1 MKDRLPPP
9 FGERIDRNR
18 PVRFRFE
25 GQAYTGCAGDTLS
38 SALYA
43 NGVRMLGRSFKYHR
57 PRGICSLANHDC
69 NAMFQDGQRLNI
81 RADVTTVWEGADLT
95 AVNTFGGLRGDWGRW
110 LDYFSA
116 FLPVGFY
123 YKTFHTPLWL
133 FPFWER
139 QIRAA
144 AGLGAIDRRHP
155 RIRTPKDYGF
165 CDAITLGEMGDER
178 CVEPL
183 GRALRDGDWQV
194 REVAIE
200 GLGQIGSPAVEL
212 LIKLLRDWDVRK
224 YAIAALG
231 KIRDERVLD
240 PLMLQLR
247 NDEFKDDA
255 LNALVDLGQPAL
267 PRLVAALKD
276 KDENVRKQA
285 VLALGRIKHAEAIDP
300 LIDMLADSDWFT
312 RLTSAAALEAIGDDR
327 GREAIKPLMKD
338 PDMVVRMRVERI
350 LAKWKKKQPAAT

>member
-1 MKDRLPPP
+1 MESSRPTEEGTTSPVPETVTDAMADQVSAEFTSEHPVPIDPAAELTEQVVLEEEKVKD
-9 FGERIDRNR
+9 EIEIQIDLLKDSDWV
-18 PVRFRFE
+18 VRRE
-25 GQAYTGCAGDTLS
+25 A
-38 SALYA
+38 
-43 NGVRMLGRSFKYHR
+43 
-57 PRGICSLANHDC
+57 
-69 NAMFQDGQRLNI
+69 
-81 RADVTTVWEGADLT
+81 
-95 AVNTFGGLRGDWGRW
+95 
-110 LDYFSA
+110 
-116 FLPVGFY
+116 
-123 YKTFHTPLWL
+123 
-133 FPFWER
+133 
-139 QIRAA
+139 
-144 AGLGAIDRRHP
+144 
-155 RIRTPKDYGF
+155 
-165 CDAITLGEMGDER
+165 AITLGEMGDER

-183 GRALRDGDWQV
+183 GHALRDGDWQV

-255 LNALVDLGQPAL
+255 TLALVELGEPAL
-267 PRLVAALKD
+267 PRLVNALKD

-285 VLALGRIKHAEAIDP
+285 VLALGRIKHTQAIDP
-300 LIDMLADSDWFT
+300 LIDMLSDNDWFT

-338 PDMVVRMRVERI
+338 PDQVVRMRVERI
-350 LAKWKKKQPAAT
+350 LAKWKKQPAAT